1 MTTKRRKPR
10 AHQPRTYYTMVDE
23 LLASDSQ
30 PMPERNRTHQQ
41 RRMADA
47 LHELM
52 HAPTPSNDAWRVV
65 SDAVNLLETLVLCGE
80 APVTDAT
87 TGKTIASHWRGC
99 DGNPVEIADAS
110 GLLADAI
117 AAMAKAGERAFDGKP
132 MRLDGPGL
140 QAVRAVLEDYQ
151 TALECLPARTMVRC
165 HRTTEKRIRE
175 IYGRIDHL
183 PDGVHVMVI

>member
-1 MTTKRRKPR
+1 MTRKRPQKP
-10 AHQPRTYYTMVDE
+10 HYSLVHE
-23 LLASDSQ
+23 LFASDTT
-30 PMPERNRTHQQ
+30 PMPAHTRRHQLT
-41 RRMADA
+41 RMADA
-47 LHELM
+47 LNEMM
-52 HAPTPSNDAWRVV
+52 HAPKPGNNAWRVI

-80 APVTDAT
+80 APVKDPA

-99 DGNPVEIADAS
+99 DGNPVEVGDTS
-110 GLLADAI
+110 GLLLDAI
-117 AAMAKAGERAFDGKP
+117 TAMAKAGERMFDGKP

-175 IYGRIDHL
+175 IFGRIDHL
-183 PDGVHVMVI
+183 PDGVHVMAI